1 MQKGDTVM
9 CEKKRISVD
18 LDADIHKK
26 LKIIAVEKDTTI
38 TELVANLVMEK
49 ILNEEKDNVKKE

>member
-1 MQKGDTVM
+1 M